1 MKVFAWSTRWM
12 CASMFKMETVET
24 AEVVGRVMTSSVPFV
39 RVFSPA
45 PSNPAFTMVLNKGRL
60 LKM

>member
-1 MKVFAWSTRWM
+1 
-12 CASMFKMETVET
+12 MFKMETVET
-24 AEVVGRVMTSSVPFV
+24 AEVVGRVMTSSFYTSSVPFV